1 MSLRRDALILSVA
14 FVISFATAGIGGAL
28 TDLGPW
34 YQALKQPDWKPPDAA
49 FGVIWSTIFTLGAF
63 SGWLAW
69 RQAPML
75 RERLVVLAVF
85 LINLC
90 LNILWSWLFFVQHR
104 PDWSLV
110 ELYFLWASIVARMVV
125 SWRLA
130 QTFSTWGSSAH
141 LAVRLSLA
149 ELEQRSAV
157 VAAHQFLAQA
167 LPPGLPLLRPMN
179 S

>member
-1 MSLRRDALILSVA
+1 MSLKRDALILSVA

-69 RQAPML
+69 RQAPLL

-90 LNILWSWLFFVQHR
+90 LNVLWSWLFFVQHR

-110 ELYFLWASIVARMVV
+110 ELYFLWASIVAMMVV
-125 SWRLA
+125 SWRHSRLA
-130 QTFSTWGSSAH
+130 AVLLVPY
-141 LAVRLSLA
+141 LAWVTTA
-149 ELEQRSAV
+149 G
-157 VAAHQFLAQA
+157 FLNQVNIQ
-167 LPPGLPLLRPMN
+167 LNGPF
-179 S
+179 

>member
-1 MSLRRDALILSVA
+1 MNLRRDALILSVA

-34 YQALKQPDWKPPDAA
+34 YQALKQPDWKPPDPA

-63 SGWLAW
+63 SGWLTW
-69 RQAPML
+69 RQAPLL

-90 LNILWSWLFFVQHR
+90 LNVLWTWLFFVQHR

-110 ELYFLWASIVARMVV
+110 ELYFLWASIVAMMVV
-125 SWRLA
+125 SWRHSRLA
-130 QTFSTWGSSAH
+130 TVLLVPY
-141 LAVRLSLA
+141 LAWVTTA
-149 ELEQRSAV
+149 G
-157 VAAHQFLAQA
+157 FLNQA
-167 LPPGLPLLRPMN
+167 NIQLNGPF
-179 S
+179 

>member
-110 ELYFLWASIVARMVV
+110 ELYFLWASIVAMMVV
-125 SWRLA
+125 SWRHSRLA
-130 QTFSTWGSSAH
+130 AVLFVPY
-141 LAVRLSLA
+141 LAWVTTA
-149 ELEQRSAV
+149 G
-157 VAAHQFLAQA
+157 FLNQA
-167 LPPGLPLLRPMN
+167 NIQLNGPF
-179 S
+179 

>member
-69 RQAPML
+69 RQAPLL

-90 LNILWSWLFFVQHR
+90 LNVLWSWLFFVQHR

-110 ELYFLWASIVARMVV
+110 ELYFLWASIVAMMVV
-125 SWRLA
+125 CWRHSRLA
-130 QTFSTWGSSAH
+130 AVLLVPY
-141 LAVRLSLA
+141 LAWVTTA
-149 ELEQRSAV
+149 G
-157 VAAHQFLAQA
+157 FLNQA
-167 LPPGLPLLRPMN
+167 NIQLNGPF
-179 S
+179 

>member
-69 RQAPML
+69 RQAPLL

-90 LNILWSWLFFVQHR
+90 LNVLWSWLFFVQHR

-110 ELYFLWASIVARMVV
+110 ELYFLWASIVAMMVV
-125 SWRLA
+125 CWRHSRLA
-130 QTFSTWGSSAH
+130 AVLLVPY
-141 LAVRLSLA
+141 LAWVT
-149 ELEQRSAV
+149 
-157 VAAHQFLAQA
+157 AAGFLNQA
-167 LPPGLPLLRPMN
+167 NIQLNGPF
-179 S
+179 

>member
-1 MSLRRDALILSVA
+1 MSLRRDARILSVA

-69 RQAPML
+69 RQAPLL

-85 LINLC
+85 LINQC
-90 LNILWSWLFFVQHR
+90 LNVLWSWLFFVQHR

-110 ELYFLWASIVARMVV
+110 ELYFLWASIVAMMVV
-125 SWRLA
+125 SWRHSRLA
-130 QTFSTWGSSAH
+130 AVLLVPY
-141 LAVRLSLA
+141 LAWVTTA
-149 ELEQRSAV
+149 G
-157 VAAHQFLAQA
+157 FLNQA
-167 LPPGLPLLRPMN
+167 NIQLNGPF
-179 S
+179 

>member
-34 YQALKQPDWKPPDAA
+34 YQALQQPDWKPPDAA

-69 RQAPML
+69 RQAPLL

-90 LNILWSWLFFVQHR
+90 LNVLWSWLFFVQHR

-110 ELYFLWASIVARMVV
+110 ELYFLWASIVAMMVV
-125 SWRLA
+125 SWRHSRLA
-130 QTFSTWGSSAH
+130 AVLLVPY
-141 LAVRLSLA
+141 LAWVTTA
-149 ELEQRSAV
+149 G
-157 VAAHQFLAQA
+157 FLNQA
-167 LPPGLPLLRPMN
+167 NIQLNGPF
-179 S
+179 

>member
-1 MSLRRDALILSVA
+1 MNLRRDALILSVA

-34 YQALKQPDWKPPDAA
+34 YQALKQPDWKPPDPA

-63 SGWLAW
+63 SGWLTW
-69 RQAPML
+69 RQAPLL

-110 ELYFLWASIVARMVV
+110 ELYFLWASIVAMMVV
-125 SWRLA
+125 SWRHSRLA
-130 QTFSTWGSSAH
+130 TVLLVPY
-141 LAVRLSLA
+141 LAWVTTA
-149 ELEQRSAV
+149 G
-157 VAAHQFLAQA
+157 FLNQA
-167 LPPGLPLLRPMN
+167 NIQLNGPF
-179 S
+179 

>member
-1 MSLRRDALILSVA
+1 MNLRRDALILSVA

-75 RERLVVLAVF
+75 HERLVVLAVF

-110 ELYFLWASIVARMVV
+110 ELYFLWASIVAMMVV
-125 SWRLA
+125 SWRHSRLA
-130 QTFSTWGSSAH
+130 AVLLVPY
-141 LAVRLSLA
+141 LAWVTTA
-149 ELEQRSAV
+149 G
-157 VAAHQFLAQA
+157 FLNQA
-167 LPPGLPLLRPMN
+167 NIQLNGPF
-179 S
+179 

>member
-69 RQAPML
+69 RQAPLL

-90 LNILWSWLFFVQHR
+90 LNVLWSWLFFVQHR

-110 ELYFLWASIVARMVV
+110 ELYFLWASIVAMMVV
-125 SWRLA
+125 SWRHSRLA
-130 QTFSTWGSSAH
+130 AVLLVPY
-141 LAVRLSLA
+141 LAWVTTA
-149 ELEQRSAV
+149 G
-157 VAAHQFLAQA
+157 FLNQA
-167 LPPGLPLLRPMN
+167 NITLNGPF
-179 S
+179 

>member
-69 RQAPML
+69 RKAPLL

-90 LNILWSWLFFVQHR
+90 LNVLWSWLFFVQHR

-110 ELYFLWASIVARMVV
+110 ELYFLWASTVAMIVV
-125 SWRLA
+125 SWRHSRLA
-130 QTFSTWGSSAH
+130 AVLLVPY
-141 LAVRLSLA
+141 LAWVTTA
-149 ELEQRSAV
+149 G
-157 VAAHQFLAQA
+157 FLNQA
-167 LPPGLPLLRPMN
+167 NIQLNGPF
-179 S
+179 

>member
-69 RQAPML
+69 RQAPLL

-110 ELYFLWASIVARMVV
+110 ELYFLWASIVAMMVV
-125 SWRLA
+125 SWRHSRLA
-130 QTFSTWGSSAH
+130 AVLLVPY
-141 LAVRLSLA
+141 LAWVTTA
-149 ELEQRSAV
+149 G
-157 VAAHQFLAQA
+157 FLNQA
-167 LPPGLPLLRPMN
+167 NIQLNGPF
-179 S
+179 

>member
-110 ELYFLWASIVARMVV
+110 ELYFLWASIVAMMVV
-125 SWRLA
+125 SWRHSRLA
-130 QTFSTWGSSAH
+130 AVLLVPY
-141 LAVRLSLA
+141 LAWVTTA
-149 ELEQRSAV
+149 G
-157 VAAHQFLAQA
+157 FLNQA
-167 LPPGLPLLRPMN
+167 NIQLNGPF
-179 S
+179 

>member
-69 RQAPML
+69 RKAPLL

-90 LNILWSWLFFVQHR
+90 LNVLWSWLFFVQHR

-110 ELYFLWASIVARMVV
+110 ELYFLWASIVAMMVV
-125 SWRLA
+125 SWRHSRLA
-130 QTFSTWGSSAH
+130 TVLLVPY
-141 LAVRLSLA
+141 LAWVTTA
-149 ELEQRSAV
+149 G
-157 VAAHQFLAQA
+157 FLNQA
-167 LPPGLPLLRPMN
+167 NIQLNGPF
-179 S
+179 

>member
-63 SGWLAW
+63 SGWLTW
-69 RQAPML
+69 RQAPLL

-90 LNILWSWLFFVQHR
+90 LNVLWSWLFFVQHR

-110 ELYFLWASIVARMVV
+110 ELYFLWASIVAMMVV
-125 SWRLA
+125 SWRHSRLA
-130 QTFSTWGSSAH
+130 AVLLVPY
-141 LAVRLSLA
+141 LAWVTTA
-149 ELEQRSAV
+149 G
-157 VAAHQFLAQA
+157 FLNQA
-167 LPPGLPLLRPMN
+167 NIQLNGPF
-179 S
+179 

>member
-1 MSLRRDALILSVA
+1 MSLKRDALILSVA

-69 RQAPML
+69 RQATLL

-90 LNILWSWLFFVQHR
+90 LNVLWSWLFFVQHR

-110 ELYFLWASIVARMVV
+110 ELYFLWASIVAMMVV
-125 SWRLA
+125 SWRHSRLA
-130 QTFSTWGSSAH
+130 AVLLVPY
-141 LAVRLSLA
+141 LAWVTTA
-149 ELEQRSAV
+149 G
-157 VAAHQFLAQA
+157 FLNQA
-167 LPPGLPLLRPMN
+167 NITLNGPF
-179 S
+179 

>member
-1 MSLRRDALILSVA
+1 MSLKRDALILSVA

-69 RQAPML
+69 RQAHLL

-90 LNILWSWLFFVQHR
+90 LNVLWSWLFFVQHR

-110 ELYFLWASIVARMVV
+110 ELYFLWASIVAMMVV
-125 SWRLA
+125 SWRHSRLA
-130 QTFSTWGSSAH
+130 AVLLVPY
-141 LAVRLSLA
+141 LAWVTTA
-149 ELEQRSAV
+149 G
-157 VAAHQFLAQA
+157 FLNQA
-167 LPPGLPLLRPMN
+167 NITLNGPF
-179 S
+179 

>member
-1 MSLRRDALILSVA
+1 
-14 FVISFATAGIGGAL
+14 
-28 TDLGPW
+28 LGPW

-69 RQAPML
+69 RKAPLL

-90 LNILWSWLFFVQHR
+90 LNVLWSWLFFVQHR

-110 ELYFLWASIVARMVV
+110 ELYFLWASIVAMMVV
-125 SWRLA
+125 SWRHSRLA
-130 QTFSTWGSSAH
+130 AVLLVPY
-141 LAVRLSLA
+141 LAWVTTA
-149 ELEQRSAV
+149 G
-157 VAAHQFLAQA
+157 FLNQA
-167 LPPGLPLLRPMN
+167 NIQLNGPF
-179 S
+179 

>member
-69 RQAPML
+69 RQAPLL

-90 LNILWSWLFFVQHR
+90 LNVLWSWLFFVQHR

-110 ELYFLWASIVARMVV
+110 ELYFLWASIVAMMVV
-125 SWRLA
+125 SWRHSRLA
-130 QTFSTWGSSAH
+130 AVLLVPY
-141 LAVRLSLA
+141 LAWVTTA
-149 ELEQRSAV
+149 G
-157 VAAHQFLAQA
+157 FLNQA
-167 LPPGLPLLRPMN
+167 NIPLNGPF
-179 S
+179 

>member
-69 RQAPML
+69 RQAPLL

-90 LNILWSWLFFVQHR
+90 LNVLWSWLFFVQHR

-110 ELYFLWASIVARMVV
+110 ELYFLWASIVAMMVV
-125 SWRLA
+125 SWRHSRLA
-130 QTFSTWGSSAH
+130 AVLLVPY
-141 LAVRLSLA
+141 LAWVTTA
-149 ELEQRSAV
+149 G
-157 VAAHQFLAQA
+157 FLNQA
-167 LPPGLPLLRPMN
+167 NIQLNGPF
-179 S
+179 

>member
-1 MSLRRDALILSVA
+1 MSLRRDARILSVA

-69 RQAPML
+69 RQAPLL

-90 LNILWSWLFFVQHR
+90 LNVLWSWLFFVQHR

-110 ELYFLWASIVARMVV
+110 ELYFLWASIVAMMVV
-125 SWRLA
+125 SWRHSRLA
-130 QTFSTWGSSAH
+130 AVLLVPY
-141 LAVRLSLA
+141 LAWVTTA
-149 ELEQRSAV
+149 G
-157 VAAHQFLAQA
+157 FLNQA
-167 LPPGLPLLRPMN
+167 NIQLNGPF
-179 S
+179 

>member
-1 MSLRRDALILSVA
+1 MSLKRDALILSFA

-69 RQAPML
+69 RQAPLL

-85 LINLC
+85 LINLS
-90 LNILWSWLFFVQHR
+90 LNVLWSWLFFVQHR

-110 ELYFLWASIVARMVV
+110 ELYFLWASIVAMMVV
-125 SWRLA
+125 SWRHSRLA
-130 QTFSTWGSSAH
+130 AVLLVPY
-141 LAVRLSLA
+141 LAWVTTAGVLN
-149 ELEQRSAV
+149 
-157 VAAHQFLAQA
+157 QA
-167 LPPGLPLLRPMN
+167 NIQLNGPF
-179 S
+179 

>member
-1 MSLRRDALILSVA
+1 MSLKRDARILSVA

-110 ELYFLWASIVARMVV
+110 ELYFLWASIVAMMVV
-125 SWRLA
+125 SWRHSRLA
-130 QTFSTWGSSAH
+130 AVLLVPY
-141 LAVRLSLA
+141 LAWVTTA
-149 ELEQRSAV
+149 G
-157 VAAHQFLAQA
+157 FLNQA
-167 LPPGLPLLRPMN
+167 NIQLNGPF
-179 S
+179 

>member
-69 RQAPML
+69 RQAPLL

-85 LINLC
+85 LINLY
-90 LNILWSWLFFVQHR
+90 LNVLWSWLFFVQHR

-110 ELYFLWASIVARMVV
+110 ELYFLWASIVAMMVV
-125 SWRLA
+125 SWRHSRLA
-130 QTFSTWGSSAH
+130 AVLLVPY
-141 LAVRLSLA
+141 LAWVTTA
-149 ELEQRSAV
+149 G
-157 VAAHQFLAQA
+157 FLNQA
-167 LPPGLPLLRPMN
+167 NIQLNGPF
-179 S
+179 

>member
-90 LNILWSWLFFVQHR
+90 LNVLWSWLFFVQHR

-110 ELYFLWASIVARMVV
+110 ELYFLWASIVAMMVV
-125 SWRLA
+125 SWRHSRLA
-130 QTFSTWGSSAH
+130 AVLLVPY
-141 LAVRLSLA
+141 LAWVTTA
-149 ELEQRSAV
+149 G
-157 VAAHQFLAQA
+157 FLNQA
-167 LPPGLPLLRPMN
+167 NIQLNGPF
-179 S
+179 

>member
-1 MSLRRDALILSVA
+1 MSLKRDALILSVA

-69 RQAPML
+69 RQAYLL

-90 LNILWSWLFFVQHR
+90 LNVLWSWLFFVQHR

-110 ELYFLWASIVARMVV
+110 ELYFLWASIVAMMVV
-125 SWRLA
+125 SWRHSRLA
-130 QTFSTWGSSAH
+130 AVLLVPY
-141 LAVRLSLA
+141 LAWVTTA
-149 ELEQRSAV
+149 G
-157 VAAHQFLAQA
+157 FLNQA
-167 LPPGLPLLRPMN
+167 NITLNGPF
-179 S
+179 

>member
-1 MSLRRDALILSVA
+1 MSLKRDALILSVA

-34 YQALKQPDWKPPDAA
+34 YQALKQPDWKPPDPA

-63 SGWLAW
+63 SGWLTW
-69 RQAPML
+69 RQAPLL

-90 LNILWSWLFFVQHR
+90 LNVLWSWLFFVQHR

-110 ELYFLWASIVARMVV
+110 ELYFLWASIVAMMVV
-125 SWRLA
+125 SWRHSRLA
-130 QTFSTWGSSAH
+130 AVLLVPY
-141 LAVRLSLA
+141 LAWVTTA
-149 ELEQRSAV
+149 G
-157 VAAHQFLAQA
+157 FLNQA
-167 LPPGLPLLRPMN
+167 NITLNGPF
-179 S
+179 

>member
-69 RQAPML
+69 RKAPLL

-90 LNILWSWLFFVQHR
+90 LNVLWSWLFFVQHR

-110 ELYFLWASIVARMVV
+110 ELYFLWASIVAMMVV
-125 SWRLA
+125 SWRHSRLA
-130 QTFSTWGSSAH
+130 AVLLVPY
-141 LAVRLSLA
+141 LAWVTTA
-149 ELEQRSAV
+149 G
-157 VAAHQFLAQA
+157 FLNQA
-167 LPPGLPLLRPMN
+167 NIQLNGPF
-179 S
+179 